1 MTGCAGA
8 SQGSIKNNLSII
20 SSSKNYEIEEKKRY
34 IKSFFN
40 DNLTT
45 QETSEFQQSLEK
57 ITVKYIIPGT
67 DIEAEREI
75 FISKNL
81 NCDIKSWAEE
91 FRKTISVCNLKK
103 DTSLAVLQSV
113 LPLTILEQLKD
124 RHTVDTRL
132 DALSKIKYPVHQVR
146 ELKEKLK
153 GIKQSH
159 FLRIADFARILEKK

>member
-8 SQGSIKNNLSII
+8 SQISFKNNYSII
-20 SSSKNYEIEEKKRY
+20 SSIKNYEIEEKKRY

-57 ITVKYIIPGT
+57 IKVRYIIPGT

-75 FISKNL
+75 FILKNL

-91 FRKTISVCNLKK
+91 FRQTISVCNWKK

-124 RHTVDTRL
+124 RHTVDTKL
-132 DALSKIKYPVHQVR
+132 DALLKIKYPVHQVR
-146 ELKEKLK
+146 ELKEKII
-153 GIKQSH
+153 GIKQ
-159 FLRIADFARILEKK
+159 